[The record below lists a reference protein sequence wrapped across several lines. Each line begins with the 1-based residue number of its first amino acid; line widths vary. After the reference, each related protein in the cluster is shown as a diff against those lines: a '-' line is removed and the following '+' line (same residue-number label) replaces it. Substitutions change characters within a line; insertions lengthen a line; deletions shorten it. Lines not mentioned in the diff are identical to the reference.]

1 MAVIDLL
8 LVYSMIK
15 RLATPFKE
23 WPAYKLGIIDEDG
36 NLLKPRKDRKTIAE
50 REAYGIYDNMIRKL
64 KRLIEKIP
72 GGKTRIA
79 SYAAALYLIKEG
91 VDADE
96 EVLAEKLEHYMT
108 NLNEDFVNTQFES
121 MVAGGGLVA
130 GLPPDEPPVN
140 QSKVLT
146 RNKKKKKKPVSEEK
160 RGLWANIHAKRK
172 RIQAGSKERMRKP
185 GEEGRPT
192 SQDFKDASS
201 EEVLAEKLEHY
212 MTNLNEDFVN
222 TQFESM
228 VADGGLVAGLPPDD
242 PIVTKKSQ
250 RQIVRRNFLK
260 KKRVVKEAVS
270 GQNYVDKMKSDV
282 EKTMESLKNQVQ
294 TKTVW
299 NQDFQQAKSQ
309 INRYIDKL
317 HDAIMHNH
325 YLPYV
330 HSLSPDQRKQV
341 DAKLKKSIEAYYHQ
355 PAMHTANTTKKH
367 MANFVKDFPKSK
379 SEVDEFLA
387 FQQKAK
393 TLFDDA
399 KSHIVKG
406 RKPSTNS
413 QSTPMRTVE
422 NTGSCGICGKNVKL
436 SRTGK
441 ILSHGYTLKYR
452 FGKSS
457 DCIGTHFDPI
467 EVSPQAPKAMLDYIN
482 RWIKQVDDKIEDE
495 DDWSKIAK
503 YNDQIT
509 YLEKRYKEYE
519 KIIKNW
525 KAGVLPGELM
535 GRN

>member
-108 NLNEDFVNTQFES
+108 DLNENFVNTQFES
-121 MVAGGGLVA
+121 MVAG
-130 GLPPDEPPVN
+130 
-140 QSKVLT
+140 
-146 RNKKKKKKPVSEEK
+146 
-160 RGLWANIHAKRK
+160 
-172 RIQAGSKERMRKP
+172 
-185 GEEGRPT
+185 
-192 SQDFKDASS
+192 
-201 EEVLAEKLEHY
+201 
-212 MTNLNEDFVN
+212 
-222 TQFESM
+222 
-228 VADGGLVAGLPPDD
+228 GGLVAGLPPDD

-413 QSTPMRTVE
+413 KSTPMRTVE

-452 FGKSS
+452 LGKSS

-509 YLEKRYKEYE
+509 YLEKQYKEYQ

-525 KAGVLPGELM
+525 KAGVLPGELK